1 MYFLNLLKWLVS
13 LVSTPPMEEQI
24 MSEDASGS
32 SSFSDEQLLG
42 LQAKAAKHPEEER
55 KYAV

>member
-1 MYFLNLLKWLVS
+1 MYFLNLLKWFVS
-13 LVSTPPMEEQI
+13 LVSTPPIEEKI

-55 KYAV
+55 K